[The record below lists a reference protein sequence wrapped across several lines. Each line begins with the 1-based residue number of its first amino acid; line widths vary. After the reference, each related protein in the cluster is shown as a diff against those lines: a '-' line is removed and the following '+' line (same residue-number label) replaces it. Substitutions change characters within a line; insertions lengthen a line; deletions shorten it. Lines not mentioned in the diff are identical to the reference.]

1 MDGKNVA
8 DFYDPDIE
16 EKLKALEAEEEQLAE
31 EYENEKKPEEDKD
44 YDEWLSKTFDMVR
57 GEISILKNKKNM
69 YKKEDNHARLER
81 RDKTKEWARGR

>member
-1 MDGKNVA
+1 
-8 DFYDPDIE
+8 
-16 EKLKALEAEEEQLAE
+16 
-31 EYENEKKPEEDKD
+31 
-44 YDEWLSKTFDMVR
+44 MVR